1 MIESGTNAELAQSN
15 IALSDENASEWIKK
29 DKRRMLHVVYRVGNL
44 DKTIKYVY
52 FLTEKKNLKLQYY
65 VSYSQL
71 VIRDVLVIQVLY

>member
-29 DKRRMLHVVYRVGNL
+29 DKRRMLHAVYRVGNL

-52 FLTEKKNLKLQYY
+52 FFREEFSTMFHIPK
-65 VSYSQL
+65 SQL
-71 VIRDVLVIQVLY
+71 GNKVVL